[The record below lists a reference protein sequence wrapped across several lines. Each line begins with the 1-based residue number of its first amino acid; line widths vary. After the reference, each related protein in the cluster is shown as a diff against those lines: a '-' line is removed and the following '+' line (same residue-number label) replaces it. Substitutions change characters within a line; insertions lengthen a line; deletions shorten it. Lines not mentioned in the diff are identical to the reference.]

1 MSLKKKAA
9 QIDLGMLVAGAVANS
24 GQSANPLNQ
33 APAASGMTAIGMHAE
48 TVYKDRK
55 ISAENESLKAEL
67 AGWAGATPAQK
78 LDPLMATPNCPTYG
92 HPNCST
98 LIGQIVYFWTVWF
111 GLSRMA
117 ISPWIFIKRLNGQ
130 AQRVRPKA
138 PSLGAVGNCHIGA

>member
-33 APAASGMTAIGMHAE
+33 APAASGMTAVGMHAE

-67 AGWAGATPAQK
+67 AGWAGATLRPGCSILYASGGRR
-78 LDPLMATPNCPTYG
+78 LGWTCPE
-92 HPNCST
+92 NVEST
-98 LIGQIVYFWTVWF
+98 
-111 GLSRMA
+111 
-117 ISPWIFIKRLNGQ
+117 N
-130 AQRVRPKA
+130 
-138 PSLGAVGNCHIGA
+138 